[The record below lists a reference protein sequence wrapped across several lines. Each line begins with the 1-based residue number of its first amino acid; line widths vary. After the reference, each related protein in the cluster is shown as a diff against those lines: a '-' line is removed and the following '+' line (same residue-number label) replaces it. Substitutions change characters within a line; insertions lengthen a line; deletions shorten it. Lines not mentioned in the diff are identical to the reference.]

1 MNITYVWRSA
11 PPAVIEGAR
20 VDVKA
25 SLKVRTEDVHVLW
38 TVALWWE
45 VDPFDHRIVA
55 FVDCETKEVA
65 DNVAT
70 CIKDVLL
77 TMREEQ

>member
-1 MNITYVWRSA
+1 MNINFIWRSVPA
-11 PPAVIEGAR
+11 AVIESSR
-20 VDVKA
+20 VDVKPA
-25 SLKVRTEDVHVLW
+25 MREAGVVW

-55 FVDCETKEVA
+55 YVECETEEQATHVA
-65 DNVAT
+65 G
-70 CIKDVLL
+70 CIRDVLL